1 MLYGRDL
8 AKAIVVRICM
18 HYAYSFNYEDLF
30 SKDTTVGIKI
40 KISPKFMVTLGIQFG
55 MEKKFG
61 KCLFIPLELMKKH
74 YYHSNGSKLTC
85 ENLEFK

>member
-55 MEKKFG
+55 MEKKIWEMLIYTPGINEKALLSF
-61 KCLFIPLELMKKH
+61 
-74 YYHSNGSKLTC
+74 
-85 ENLEFK
+85 